1 MSKSEILRAAAER
14 LGIPVID
21 IPLPAPIDYAVD
33 CAGLLTTPKVSKQG
47 WHWVAAGF
55 IVDGPE
61 FNSHASSQSEA
72 ENEIRDAMLGTKYDR
87 DDYTIMPVY
96 TRAYQGSI
104 DSMTP
109 DTWNPDDGT

>member
-1 MSKSEILRAAAER
+1 MAEPGVGKSN
-14 LGIPVID
+14 
-21 IPLPAPIDYAVD
+21 
-33 CAGLLTTPKVSKQG
+33 

-72 ENEIRDAMLGTKYDR
+72 ENEISDAMLGTKYDR
-87 DDYTIMPVY
+87 DDYTVMPVY
-96 TRAYQGSI
+96 TRAYRGPL

-109 DTWNPDDGT
+109 DTWSLADGT